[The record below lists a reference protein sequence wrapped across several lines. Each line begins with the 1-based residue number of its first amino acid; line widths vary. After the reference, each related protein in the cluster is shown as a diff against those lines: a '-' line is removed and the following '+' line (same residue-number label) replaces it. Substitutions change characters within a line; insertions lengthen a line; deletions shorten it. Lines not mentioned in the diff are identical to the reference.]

1 MAEPGDPRRL
11 PRYSGRVTAIIV
23 LVIVVV
29 FVLLNV
35 ISNRLVPEPHQ
46 PVQPPIVTERPAV

>member
-1 MAEPGDPRRL
+1 MPGSGDPRRL

-35 ISNRLVPEPHQ
+35 ISSRLVPEPHQ
-46 PVQPPIVTERPAV
+46 PVQPPVVTERPTV